1 MMGSRIARPQA
12 TASRDLAHRRR
23 LGCGA
28 IHPVIESRP
37 SIHCSHS
44 DVGKPPASPGGLA
57 AVTEAALPPIPTA
70 PGLRQD
76 GPSVAYDVADVASSA
91 ARRRK
96 VTTNSISSIFDVR
109 AADAGYSIKTRRQP
123 RLNAHGL
130 TALRRPNLE
139 LVSACLRT
147 LGENCCPRLQKAA
160 AVRAFYLPENSQAIK
175 TAGVP
180 NRPAAKSG
188 PMLTHHRHIEKGR

>member
-1 MMGSRIARPQA
+1 MMHSRIARPQA
-12 TASRDLAHRRR
+12 SASRDPAHRRR

-28 IHPVIESRP
+28 IHPAIESRP

-57 AVTEAALPPIPTA
+57 AVTEAALPPPTTPA
-70 PGLRQD
+70 LRQD
-76 GPSVAYDVADVASSA
+76 GPSVAYDVVDVASPA
-91 ARRRK
+91 PRRRK
-96 VTTNSISSIFDVR
+96 VATNSISSFFDVR
-109 AADAGYSIKTRRQP
+109 AADAGFSIKTRRQP

-130 TALRRPNLE
+130 NALRRPNLE

-147 LGENCCPRLQKAA
+147 LGENGRARLLKAA
-160 AVRAFYLPENSQAIK
+160 AVPAFYLPENSQAIK
-175 TAGVP
+175 TAGIP